1 MTEEPNGLTIDEY
14 LERVPD
20 DRITAR
26 EAIAPYHDMTPAER
40 LAELAKLCAWMDTLL
55 ADREPR
61 SEDGEEP
68 FWRHWKDPSLG
79 RPR

>member
-1 MTEEPNGLTIDEY
+1 MDEPTELSIDEY

-20 DRITAR
+20 DGITAR
-26 EAIAPYHDMTPAER
+26 EAVEPYLDMTPAER
-40 LAELAKLCAWMDTLL
+40 LAELAKLGAWMDVLL

-68 FWRHWKDPSLG
+68 LWRHWKDPDLG